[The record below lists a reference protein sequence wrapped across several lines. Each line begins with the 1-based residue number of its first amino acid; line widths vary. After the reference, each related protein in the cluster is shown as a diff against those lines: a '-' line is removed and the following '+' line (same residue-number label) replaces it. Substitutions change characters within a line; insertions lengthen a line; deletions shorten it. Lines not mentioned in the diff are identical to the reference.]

1 MREGLIDAAR
11 RLLLS
16 VLVLGAALWWAESA
30 GSAEVKVAD
39 PPAVLRVLNRDVV
52 TMRATVSGVG
62 PETRVRQAEERLRGV
77 HPREVIDAPLR
88 AESLQIGNVRGAQ
101 ILLGDRML
109 FSVLEGDVDPT
120 INQTH
125 EELVKQT
132 LANLEEVRRVWLDT
146 RRPELFLN
154 ALLRAAIASAI
165 LAALVYGLSRVF
177 RGGIGWLE
185 RKRDAV
191 AAEHAR
197 ATFRE
202 FLFRFLVRVAQIFK
216 WLIFLVLVYAWATY
230 VLERFPLTQP
240 IGHRLG
246 QFIIDTLTWLGGGL
260 VAGLPGL
267 ITVLIVFGVT
277 RAIIDVLGY
286 FFDSV
291 QAGRLR
297 LPYLHPETTGAT
309 RRIVTVIAWL
319 LGIAV
324 AYPFIPGSDS
334 DAFKGLSVL
343 LGLVLSL
350 GSTGLMT
357 QAMSG
362 LVVVYSRALH
372 RGDFV
377 RINEI
382 EGVVVEVAA
391 LATKIVNVRNEEIT
405 IPNSVLVASPIH
417 NYSKLAGTHGTLLT
431 SKVTIGYDAPWRQV
445 HALLIA
451 AAEKTPKVRR
461 DPAPYVY
468 QRALSDFYVEYELF
482 VHLDNASERI
492 PVLSALHASI
502 QDEFNEH
509 GVQIMSPHFFSQP
522 ESPVVV
528 PKADWFAAPA
538 RREPGSA

>member
-1 MREGLIDAAR
+1 
-11 RLLLS
+11 
-16 VLVLGAALWWAESA
+16 
-30 GSAEVKVAD
+30 VKVTD
-39 PPAVLRVLNRDVV
+39 PPAVLRALNRDVL
-52 TMRATVSGVG
+52 TMRASVAGVG
-62 PETRVRQAEERLRGV
+62 PEERVRRAEERLRAV
-77 HPREVIDAPLR
+77 RPRDVIDAPLH
-88 AESLQIGNVRGAQ
+88 AEPLQFANVRGAQ
-101 ILLGDRML
+101 IMLGDQLL
-109 FSVLEGDVDPT
+109 FGVLEGDADPT
-120 INQTH
+120 INQSH
-125 EELVKQT
+125 EALVKQT
-132 LANLEEVRRVWLDT
+132 LANLEEVRRVWLET
-146 RRPELFLN
+146 RRPGLFLD

-165 LAALVYGLSRVF
+165 LAALVYGFSRAF
-177 RGGIGWLE
+177 RLGIGWLG

-191 AAEHAR
+191 AAQHAS

-202 FLFRFLVRVAQIFK
+202 FLFRFLMRVALVVK
-216 WLIFLVLVYAWATY
+216 WLIFLVLAYAWATY

-246 QFIIDTLTWLGGGL
+246 KFIIDTLTWLGGGL
-260 VAGLPGL
+260 VSGLPGL

-286 FFDSV
+286 FFDNV
-291 QAGRLR
+291 HAGRLR
-297 LPYLHPETTGAT
+297 LPYLHPETSGAT

-319 LGIAV
+319 LAIAV

-334 DAFKGLSVL
+334 NAFKGLSIL

-362 LVVVYSRALH
+362 LVVVYSRALR

-377 RINEI
+377 RINDV
-382 EGVVVEVAA
+382 EGVVMEVAS

-431 SKVTIGYDAPWRQV
+431 SKITIGYDAPWRQV

-482 VHLDNASERI
+482 VHLDNAAERI
-492 PVLSALHASI
+492 PILSALHASI

-528 PKADWFAAPA
+528 PKSHWFAAPA
-538 RREPGSA
+538 RGESDTT